1 MTVVEMG
8 MLIHRVLS
16 LVFYLCMHDLEKIEY
31 PQNLEQFGH
40 SCSDA
45 NNSFTCQSDD
55 SFFLSLLILSLCIF
69 QSTSLN

>member
-1 MTVVEMG
+1 MTVVEME

-45 NNSFTCQSDD
+45 NNS
-55 SFFLSLLILSLCIF
+55 
-69 QSTSLN
+69 